1 MLSVLVPIYNFDS
14 RKLVSQLVNQCDKQ
28 KILFEINAGD
38 ALTLAQLEK
47 FKLINRSMIGHY
59 GVSYIEM
66 PENYGRAKIRNKL
79 AQNARFEN
87 LLFLDCDSKI
97 GHKSFI
103 KKYLTHLNAA
113 DVIAGGRKYR
123 NTKPKN
129 KKLQLLYRQY
139 ILSKYL
145 PFLFQTV

>member
-28 KILFEINAGD
+28 KILFEIICFD
-38 ALTLAQLEK
+38 DFSIEK